1 MIDRAIKLFGT
12 DEPGAEQR
20 RLIAGPV
27 TATLED
33 GQLRW
38 IKIGDVEVIRAIGF
52 LIRDR
57 SWSTCPPEI
66 SNLRIDERGGGFV
79 VSFDALTCTIDG
91 DLPWRAE
98 FRGTS
103 DGTIRCEAAARPKQD
118 FPTCRTGFV
127 ILHPLAGVVGRP
139 MEIEHVDGTVDRSE
153 APQLI
158 AAEQCFLYVRAM
170 THQPLPGVRA
180 TIRMEG
186 DAWET
191 EDHRNW
197 TDASFKTYSRPLE
210 LPWPYTIPGGT
221 EVRHTVTLSFEGKL
235 PSEPAVEGGRVTV
248 TLDGAAGPMPRLGLS
263 VLPEDAELAL
273 SVADVVKQAG
283 PRHLNCRID
292 LREGGWEKV
301 LPRYRQLAERVGTE
315 VVLEAIIPGTESP
328 ATEVERAA
336 AAVQAA
342 GLRPAAVVVTPAA
355 DLKSYPPGTPL
366 PEGVPSWQE
375 IVRAT
380 RGAFPGVRVG
390 GGMLSNFTEI
400 NRKRPPAEL
409 LDFVTHATSTLIHAC
424 DDRSVIENLESIP
437 HIIRSTR
444 AIVGDIPYRIG
455 PAHIGNSFNPY
466 GADYTPNPDN
476 QRITMAR
483 IEPRHRGLFGAA
495 WHLGYFSEVA
505 GGGLEAATMASPAG
519 EFGIAYARLPHAQPG
534 LDATAGVKV
543 YPVFHV
549 IRGLARAA
557 GARRIKAE
565 SSDPGR
571 LRFLAWREDGLTRL
585 WLANLCDEPIE
596 VALDGAPA
604 GPARLWLLDEDSFE
618 AAIKDPGFGDHS
630 EPFTGDRLTLRPFA
644 VAQLSFGG

>member
-12 DEPGAEQR
+12 DEPGPEQR

-38 IKIGDVEVIRAIGF
+38 IKIGDAEVIRAIAF

-57 SWSTCPPEI
+57 NWSTCPPEI
-66 SNLRIDERGGGFV
+66 SNLRIDESGGGFV
-79 VSFDALTCTIDG
+79 VSFDALTRTVDG
-91 DLPWRAE
+91 DLPWHAE
-98 FRGTS
+98 FRGTP
-103 DGTIRCEAAARPKQD
+103 DGTIRCEAVARPEQD

-139 MEIEHVDGTVDRSE
+139 MEIEHVDGTVDRTE

-197 TDASFKTYSRPLE
+197 TDASFKTYCRPLE

-235 PSEPAVEGGRVTV
+235 PGEPAVEGGRVTV
-248 TLDGAAGPMPRLGLS
+248 TLGGAAGPMPRLGLS

-301 LPRYRQLAERVGTE
+301 LPRYRELAERVGAE

-328 ATEVERAA
+328 ATEVGRAA
-336 AAVQAA
+336 AAVEAA

-355 DLKSYPPGTPL
+355 DLKSYPPGHAVS
-366 PEGVPSWQE
+366 GG
-375 IVRAT
+375 RADM
-380 RGAFPGVRVG
+380 A
-390 GGMLSNFTEI
+390 
-400 NRKRPPAEL
+400 
-409 LDFVTHATSTLIHAC
+409 
-424 DDRSVIENLESIP
+424 
-437 HIIRSTR
+437 
-444 AIVGDIPYRIG
+444 GD
-455 PAHIGNSFNPY
+455 
-466 GADYTPNPDN
+466 
-476 QRITMAR
+476 
-483 IEPRHRGLFGAA
+483 HR
-495 WHLGYFSEVA
+495 
-505 GGGLEAATMASPAG
+505 
-519 EFGIAYARLPHAQPG
+519 R
-534 LDATAGVKV
+534 
-543 YPVFHV
+543 
-549 IRGLARAA
+549 
-557 GARRIKAE
+557 
-565 SSDPGR
+565 DPGR
-571 LRFLAWREDGLTRL
+571 VPGRPPRRRHAVQLHRDQ
-585 WLANLCDEPIE
+585 PQ
-596 VALDGAPA
+596 APA
-604 GPARLWLLDEDSFE
+604 ARSCS
-618 AAIKDPGFGDHS
+618 IS
-630 EPFTGDRLTLRPFA
+630 
-644 VAQLSFGG
+644 